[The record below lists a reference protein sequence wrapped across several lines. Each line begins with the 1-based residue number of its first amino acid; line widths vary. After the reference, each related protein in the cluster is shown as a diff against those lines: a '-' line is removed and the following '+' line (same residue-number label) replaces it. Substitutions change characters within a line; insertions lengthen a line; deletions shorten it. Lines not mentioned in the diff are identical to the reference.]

1 MLSLIHIYKN
11 DYDTK
16 LRALTRFLADGNKA
30 KVTLRYRGREMAHQE
45 FGTDLLNKEMCIRDR
60 SKPRRKLTGI
70 VFKQHADEAF
80 QAADDCAVE
89 HHRSGS
95 AVAFGHIF
103 GTEASRHLEVDL
115 DRTALPPA
123 A

>member
-1 MLSLIHIYKN
+1 MAKTNLKDMPVEVRSSGKEPQN
-11 DYDTK
+11 NFF
-16 LRALTRFLADGNKA
+16 AAFLEY
-30 KVTLRYRGREMAHQE
+30 V
-45 FGTDLLNKEMCIRDR
+45 
-60 SKPRRKLTGI
+60 
-70 VFKQHADEAF
+70 KQHADEAF

-115 DRTALPPA
+115 DRTALPTA